1 MINPLKLEESFHEF
15 SQNLQKWMPD
25 GIISVNLGVL
35 NDLGLLD
42 NTHLEQTTPEN
53 LSHFFH
59 VVETP
64 EKITLFNDQFA
75 IWIVPKSEET
85 APSTL
90 TFIALLNADKPH
102 LEIVFSTSG
111 VYNSPKYILKVLQ
124 HFLSDVID
132 TEATIA
138 AIGKKQ

>member
-1 MINPLKLEESFHEF
+1 MINPLKLEESFQEF
-15 SQNLQKWMPD
+15 SQNLQKWIPD

-35 NDLGLLD
+35 NELGLLD
-42 NTHLEQTTPEN
+42 NTHLEQATPEN

-64 EKITLFNDQFA
+64 EKITLFNEQFA

-85 APSTL
+85 SPSTL
-90 TFIALLNADKPH
+90 TFIALVNANKPH
-102 LEIVFSTSG
+102 LEIVISTSG

-138 AIGKKQ
+138 AIDKKQ